1 MPEPADNSPDSSPD
15 NSAAAHPQSAALYD
29 RARRVLPGGNTRTTV
44 FVAPHPLYARE
55 GHGARVTDVDGTTR
69 IDFVNNYTALIHG
82 HGHPATAAAVAA
94 QLARGTCFAMPTEAE
109 VALAELLC
117 QRLPAAERI
126 RFTNSGTEAVMMAVK
141 AARAYTGRAKIAK
154 CEGAY
159 HGSYDYVEPSLAPS
173 PTEWGEPDPTPVA
186 YARGT
191 PQAVLDDVVVIPFND
206 AAAAERVLAPHARD
220 LAAIV
225 LDAMPF
231 RVGLI
236 PAAPAFMEFVRAFA
250 RTNGILLILDEVIS
264 FRLGYHGAQGELGV
278 PPDLTTLGKI
288 IGGGLP
294 VGAVAGRADVMA
306 VFDPSAGKAA
316 LPHGGTF
323 NANPLTM
330 AAGHATMEAMTPA
343 AYDHI
348 NALGAQARAALGEAF
363 AAAGVPGQVSG
374 RGSLFRVH
382 FHDRPLTGYRA
393 AYAHPEERGRL
404 ARFYWGL
411 VKRGVMISTDG
422 LGAISTPMGGA
433 EIEALAEAALGALR
447 ELD

>member
-1 MPEPADNSPDSSPD
+1 MAEPAGEVA
-15 NSAAAHPQSAALYD
+15 SAAAVPHARSAALYD

-55 GHGARVTDVDGTTR
+55 GRGARVIDVDGVSR

-82 HGHPATAAAVAA
+82 HGHAATAAAVAE

-109 VALAELLC
+109 VALAELIC
-117 QRLPAAERI
+117 QRLPSAERV

-141 AARAYTGRAKIAK
+141 AARAYTGRPKIAK

-159 HGSYDYVEPSLAPS
+159 HGSYDYVEASLAPG
-173 PTEWGEPDPTPVA
+173 PGEWGEPDPTPIA

-191 PQAVLDDVVVIPFND
+191 PQGVLEDVVVVPFND
-206 AAAAERVLAPHARD
+206 VAAAERILAPHAGD

-225 LDAMPF
+225 LDPMPF

-236 PAAPAFMEFVRAFA
+236 AATPAFLALVRAFA
-250 RTNGILLILDEVIS
+250 RTHGILLILDEVIS
-264 FRLGYHGAQGELGV
+264 FRLGYRGAQGEFGV
-278 PPDLTTLGKI
+278 EPDLTTLGKI

-294 VGAVAGRADVMA
+294 VGAVAGRAEVMA
-306 VFDPSAGKAA
+306 VFDPSGGRAA

-330 AAGHATMEAMTPA
+330 AAGRATMQAMTPQ
-343 AYDHI
+343 AYDRI
-348 NALGAQARAALGEAF
+348 NALGAQARAALAEAF

-382 FHDRPLTGYRA
+382 FHDRPLTDYRA
-393 AYAHPEERGRL
+393 AHAQPEERARL

-411 VKRGVMISTDG
+411 VERGVMISADG

-433 EIEALAEAALGALR
+433 EVEALAEAALGALR
-447 ELD
+447 ALPA